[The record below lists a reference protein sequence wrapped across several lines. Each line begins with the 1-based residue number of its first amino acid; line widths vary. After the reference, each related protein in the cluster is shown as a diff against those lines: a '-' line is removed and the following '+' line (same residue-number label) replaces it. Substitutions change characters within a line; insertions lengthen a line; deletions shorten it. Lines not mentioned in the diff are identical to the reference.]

1 MTMRSLFSRVFTVM
15 FASHL
20 LVMLVLAAIFVFA
33 VQRSI
38 ENWNVHRGRRLQNLM
53 APAVSRVYRLNGKL
67 SESEIHEALRPFL
80 TSNAYVYVTNAS
92 GIPVYLFEAGDQVS
106 VHQRDLVDARR
117 SELKDVFTSPV
128 AILDDGTVVGYLY
141 ADTLGFRTDLANEN
155 LLRSLFTILL
165 GGTGASLLIAGG
177 VAYSFSRGL
186 SRQASRLAAG
196 ISELVAG
203 RRDVD
208 FPLQGAMEL
217 RTIAQSAR
225 SLQAQLSREER
236 LRTRWT
242 QDIAHD
248 LRTPITA
255 LKTQFEGMIEGYIT
269 PSAEH
274 LASVQE
280 EVQRI
285 DRLVQD
291 LRELS
296 RMESPD
302 MTLECEPLDASS
314 FVSSLKNPFTAL
326 AEEKGIEFHIR
337 REQLRFRADGHL
349 LHRALSNVLENAFR
363 YVREAGTVVLALHRA
378 PGAVVWEVRNTG
390 TVDPAEIPMM
400 FERFYRGEAAR
411 GSTGSGLG
419 LSIAQAVALLHGGTI
434 SMSQEE
440 DETVVTLRLPQP
452 TIPEGGE
459 A

>member
-1 MTMRSLFSRVFTVM
+1 MTMRSLFSRVLTVM

-20 LVMLVLAAIFVFA
+20 LVMMVLAVIFVFA

-92 GIPVYLFEAGDQVS
+92 GTPVYLFEAGDQVS
-106 VHQRDLVDARR
+106 VHQRDLVDTRK
-117 SELKDVFTSPV
+117 SELEDSFTSPV
-128 AILDDGTVVGYLY
+128 AVLDGGTVVGYLY
-141 ADTLGFRTDLANEN
+141 ADTLGFRTDLANQN

-165 GGTGASLLIAGG
+165 GGTGASLLIALG
-177 VAYSFSRGL
+177 VAYSFSRVL
-186 SRQASRLAAG
+186 SRQATQLATG
-196 ISELVAG
+196 ISELAGG
-203 RRDVD
+203 RRDVN
-208 FPLQGAMEL
+208 FPLQGAAEL

-225 SLQAQLSREER
+225 TLQAHLSREER

-255 LKTQFEGMIEGYIT
+255 LKTQFEGMLEGYIT
-269 PSAEH
+269 PSTER

-285 DRLVQD
+285 DRLVRD

-302 MTLECEPLDASS
+302 MTLECEWLDADS
-314 FVSSLKNPFTAL
+314 FMSDLQNTFTSRARDT
-326 AEEKGIEFHIR
+326 AVEFR
-337 REQLRFRADGHL
+337 VLRDDVRFRADGHL

-363 YVREAGTVVLALHRA
+363 YVSDGGRVVFSLRHDSDVL
-378 PGAVVWEVRNTG
+378 VWEVRNTG
-390 TVDPAEIPMM
+390 AVDPAEIPMM
-400 FERFYRGEAAR
+400 FERFYRGEASR
-411 GSTGSGLG
+411 GSSGSGLG
-419 LSIAQAVALLHGGTI
+419 LSIAQAVVQLHGGSIDMT
-434 SMSQEE
+434 QEM
-440 DETVVTLRLPQP
+440 DETVVTLRLPQSE
-452 TIPEGGE
+452 IREGGDT
-459 A
+459 